1 MFGNPTRSQRKKP
14 LPSLLISCFGRL
26 LWLHVIIMKSTGRF
40 DKMKAVVMSGFG
52 GPEVMEI
59 AEVTKPEPGP
69 NQVRVR
75 VLATSVNRADIIQRQ
90 GHYPPPPGASDILGL
105 EVAGRIDALGSEV
118 SGWNPGDRVM
128 GLVAG
133 GGYAEYAL
141 VYAEHLLRIPE
152 TMKVTT
158 AACVC
163 ETYITAYLNVFMIG
177 GFHSGQSVLLHGGGG
192 GVNTAALQI
201 CRALVPDGTIIVT
214 ASAGKLGRVMDLGG
228 DLVIDYKAQDFVV
241 EVKAFTRNR
250 GVDLILD
257 HIGADYLKA
266 NMQSLATGG
275 RLVVIGVMGGASAP
289 VNLAHLLVKRQHII
303 GSVIRSRSVAEKAA
317 ITTAFKENVLPLL
330 SGRRIEPLIHRI
342 YSIESV
348 RDAHREM
355 EKSRHFGKIV
365 LAVQ

>member
-1 MFGNPTRSQRKKP
+1 
-14 LPSLLISCFGRL
+14 
-26 LWLHVIIMKSTGRF
+26 
-40 DKMKAVVMSGFG
+40 MKAVVMRGFG
-52 GPEVMEI
+52 GPEAMEI
-59 AEVTKPEPGP
+59 AEVATPEPGP

-90 GHYPPPPGASDILGL
+90 GHYPPPPGASAILGL
-105 EVAGRIDALGSEV
+105 EVAGRIDALGAGV

-141 VYAEHLLRIPE
+141 VYAEHLLRIPR
-152 TMKVTT
+152 TMQVTT

-177 GFHSGQSVLLHGGGG
+177 GFHCGQSVLLHGGGG
-192 GVNTAALQI
+192 GVNTAAIQI

-214 ASAGKLGRVMDLGG
+214 ASAGKLERVMALGA
-228 DLVIDYKAQDFVV
+228 DLVIDYKAQDFAV
-241 EVKAFTRNR
+241 EVRAFTRNR

-275 RLVVIGVMGGASAP
+275 RLVVIGVMSGAAAP
-289 VNLAHLLVKRQHII
+289 VNMAHLLVKRQHII
-303 GSVIRSRSVAEKAA
+303 GSVIRSRNVEEKAG
-317 ITTAFKENVLPLL
+317 ITTAFRENVLPLL
-330 SGRRIEPLIHRI
+330 SGRRIEPVIHRI
-342 YSIESV
+342 YPIESV
-348 RDAHREM
+348 RAAHEEM
-355 EKSRHFGKIV
+355 ESSRHFGKIV

>member
-1 MFGNPTRSQRKKP
+1 
-14 LPSLLISCFGRL
+14 
-26 LWLHVIIMKSTGRF
+26 
-40 DKMKAVVMSGFG
+40 
-52 GPEVMEI
+52 MEI

-275 RLVVIGVMGGASAP
+275 RLVIIGVMGGASAP

>member
-1 MFGNPTRSQRKKP
+1 
-14 LPSLLISCFGRL
+14 
-26 LWLHVIIMKSTGRF
+26 
-40 DKMKAVVMSGFG
+40 MKAVVMRGFG

-59 AEVTKPEPGP
+59 AEVETPEPGP

-105 EVAGRIDALGSEV
+105 EVAGRIDALGAGV

-133 GGYAEYAL
+133 GGYAEFAL
-141 VYAEHLLRIPE
+141 VHAAHLIPIPE
-152 TMKVTT
+152 TMPVTT
-158 AACVC
+158 AACVS

-214 ASAGKLGRVMDLGG
+214 ASAGKLERVMALGA
-228 DLVIDYKAQDFVV
+228 DLVIDYKAQDFAV
-241 EVKAFTRNR
+241 EVRAFTRSR

-266 NMQSLATGG
+266 NMHSLAIGG
-275 RLVVIGVMGGASAP
+275 RLVVIGVMGGAAAP
-289 VNLAHLLVKRQHII
+289 VNLARLLVKRQHII
-303 GSVIRSRSVAEKAA
+303 GSVIRSRSVEEKAA
-317 ITTAFKENVLPLL
+317 ITTAFRENVLPLL

-342 YSIESV
+342 YPIESV
-348 RDAHREM
+348 RDAHGEM
-355 EKSRHFGKIV
+355 ASSRHFGKIV

>member
-1 MFGNPTRSQRKKP
+1 
-14 LPSLLISCFGRL
+14 
-26 LWLHVIIMKSTGRF
+26 
-40 DKMKAVVMSGFG
+40 MKAVVMSGFG

-214 ASAGKLGRVMDLGG
+214 ASAGKLGRVMDLGA

-275 RLVVIGVMGGASAP
+275 RLVIIGVMGGASAP

>member
-1 MFGNPTRSQRKKP
+1 
-14 LPSLLISCFGRL
+14 
-26 LWLHVIIMKSTGRF
+26 
-40 DKMKAVVMSGFG
+40 MKAVVMSGFG

-275 RLVVIGVMGGASAP
+275 RLVIIGVMGGASAP

-355 EKSRHFGKIV
+355 ENSRHFGKIV